1 MLLAEGQQCENPCS
15 HRSGSRDDQ
24 ERLSRTDELQ
34 HEAFPTVADRRKG
47 MSSKST
53 GLMQGFLWLGNE
65 IIFR

>member
-1 MLLAEGQQCENPCS
+1 MRTHAATGLEAEMI
-15 HRSGSRDDQ
+15 RKDF
-24 ERLSRTDELQ
+24 SRTDELQ
-34 HEAFPTVADRRKG
+34 HGAFPTVADRRKG